1 MVGNREVIA
10 ESTSWKMIIS
20 RRVSASLTFEEIEV
34 RRALRIARISSNETS
49 GPEQFLSAP
58 RLRLKRQSQS
68 PLTPSVNTSRILG
81 TNPATT
87 RSQVTEPMS
96 VMAIL
101 NGNRRDIENNYL
113 GTHATKV
120 NSSFS

>member
-20 RRVSASLTFEEIEV
+20 LRVSASLTFEEIEV

-68 PLTPSVNTSRILG
+68 PLTPSVNTSRILC

-96 VMAIL
+96 
-101 NGNRRDIENNYL
+101 
-113 GTHATKV
+113 
-120 NSSFS
+120 